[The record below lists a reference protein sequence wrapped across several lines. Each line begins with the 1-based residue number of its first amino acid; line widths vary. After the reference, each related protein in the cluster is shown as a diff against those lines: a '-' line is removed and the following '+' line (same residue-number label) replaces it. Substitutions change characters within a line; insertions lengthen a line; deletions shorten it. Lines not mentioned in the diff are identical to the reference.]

1 MKKRW
6 IAAGML
12 EAERSFRRVR
22 GHKDMAK
29 LVDALRREVTPSCC
43 HTRRVRSGSSLN
55 TLWPPLNFNKKRDI
69 LSRIPP

>member
-6 IAAGML
+6 VAAGML

-29 LVDALRREVTPSCC
+29 LVDALRTRGHTGRCY
-43 HTRRVRSGSSLN
+43 TRRVRSGSSLN
-55 TLWPPLNFNKKRDI
+55 TLWPPLNFNKKRDNVI
-69 LSRIPP
+69 